1 MTEMLKIPLSKEGK
15 QALEALAKRER
26 VKSVSEVARRALTQ
40 YCYEHGLDVEFG
52 VGQWGGVRYPT
63 KAEAQSDPTRYV
75 ETVRIEQER
84 VVMSLADGSNL
95 SAPLWWYPWLEGA
108 TPEQRNNIQ
117 VHNGG
122 AYWPD
127 LDDGIT
133 AEAMA
138 KGPNTRIQA
147 IIAERLKQ
155 GQSPH

>member
-1 MTEMLKIPLSKEGK
+1 MTEMLKIPLSKAGK
-15 QALEALAKRER
+15 EALEELARREH
-26 VKSVSEVARRALTQ
+26 VKSVSDLARRALMQ

-63 KAEAQSDPTRYV
+63 KTEAQSDPTRYV
-75 ETVRIEQER
+75 ETVRIEHER
-84 VVMSLADGSNL
+84 VVMNLADGGDL

-108 TPEQRNNIQ
+108 TPEQRNNMQ
-117 VHNGG
+117 VHNSG

-138 KGPNTRIQA
+138 KGPNERIQA

-155 GQSPH
+155 V